1 MTANKNNKIKLE
13 TRKAGWAQL
22 KDFCSFSYQE
32 ETDFIEVTE
41 WINNEGFDVEVE
53 TKHSMKNF
61 RFQLT
66 YGQFD
71 ALKKIIKEIDK

>member
-1 MTANKNNKIKLE
+1 MAKKDTIKIKKR
-13 TRKAGWAQL
+13 TAGWTQL
-22 KDFCSFSYQE
+22 KDWCNFSFQE

-41 WINNEGFDVEVE
+41 WLNKEGFDVEVD

-71 ALKKIIKEIDK
+71 ALKKIVKEIDK

>member
-1 MTANKNNKIKLE
+1 MKTSKDNKIELT
-13 TRKAGWAQL
+13 TRKAGYALL
-22 KDFCSFSYQE
+22 KDFCSFSFQE

-41 WINNEGFDVEVE
+41 WINGEGFDVEID

-61 RFQLT
+61 KFQLT

-71 ALKKIIKEIDK
+71 ALKKIVKQIDK